1 MLSCINYD
9 LVVRTSL
16 WRALIF
22 ASAKGRALCIL
33 LAPHQFVYSIN
44 FETWDPW
51 CELGVGVDLALMYS
65 TLGSVLDPFSPLV
78 TSRKLAP
85 HHSPVGCLWRS

>member
-16 WRALIF
+16 WTALIF
-22 ASAKGRALCIL
+22 ASAEGRTLCIL
-33 LAPHQFVYSIN
+33 LAPHQFVYSIY

-65 TLGSVLDPFSPLV
+65 TLGSAPDPFPPRHKQEISSPSLSCGEF
-78 TSRKLAP
+78 TA
-85 HHSPVGCLWRS
+85 

>member
-1 MLSCINYD
+1 M
-9 LVVRTSL
+9 
-16 WRALIF
+16 F

-51 CELGVGVDLALMYS
+51 CELGVGIDLALMYS
-65 TLGSVLDPFSPLV
+65 TLGSALDPIPPLV
-78 TSRKLAP
+78 PSRKSAP
-85 HHSPVGCLWRS
+85 CHSPGQSLWRS

>member
-51 CELGVGVDLALMYS
+51 CELGVGVDLALLYAPWALHL
-65 TLGSVLDPFSPLV
+65 TLFL
-78 TSRKLAP
+78 
-85 HHSPVGCLWRS
+85 LWSQAEN